1 MLELVTLSALSGAR
15 EEVLGELERAVLSG
29 EEGSLLYLCATRPL
43 LEDTRRSLLLRPAVP
58 GLGRLRMVLFQ
69 GLVNLI
75 LRDALL
81 EQPVLDPAARDLV
94 LSETIL
100 RLAAEGRLA
109 VLGPIAGRPGL
120 ARSVAGLLAELKR
133 AGVRPAQW
141 RRVADASGIPR
152 QMDLAAIYEAYQEA
166 LERMS
171 AVDPDDL
178 GLWALDALVRTRG
191 AFFRGDPERG
201 RPPIT
206 RVLVD
211 GYQDFTPVQLAWLQ
225 AAASLAPRV
234 TVYLEYDPDR
244 PELYGP
250 TERTVQRLE
259 EIAGGVLTPRP
270 ADGEEPPT
278 PALRRLAEELFRP
291 GAVAGADRG
300 AGDAGPSP
308 AVEVLAAQGDAS
320 EAREVARLIKL
331 ALRDDPSLSP
341 GDVAV
346 VYRELGSQAD
356 LLAQE
361 LRRAGVPCD
370 QAGTL
375 PLAGVPVVQAALRL
389 LAAATEPGRVANL
402 LAVAQ
407 CGYVQLR
414 HGAQF
419 ESVALELGA
428 TLPTRQWQDRLE
440 SVLAGLRREQGALAE
455 ARPGEEPDQEMRAWR
470 LARDVQRLEAAR
482 SAARSLQGRLGRWP
496 DALPPAD
503 AAQRTRRLLEDF
515 RLREAALTGL
525 QPGALG
531 QDEAA
536 RLAARDL
543 QALERLEEAVEAVAA
558 ALEAGGAGSITPNR
572 WYAALAEAL
581 TVQDLTLPDAA
592 PRGRAAVRILP
603 AAAARRLRF
612 RLVIMAGLLDG
623 VFPKVFRPDWL
634 LPDRER
640 EDMRA
645 QGVYLDSRRD
655 LAAAERLTFYQAA
668 TCATQR
674 LVFAYPSQADDGN
687 AQQPSFLLQDAV
699 GLFPPETVRR
709 FGPRAGQLWPDSWM
723 EAASL
728 RELSEMALFRSAQ
741 ERMDGAGGAGEAD
754 GRGAALLA
762 ALKQAGALDDSLWPR
777 LEAQAEREGRRWGPY
792 DGRLAA
798 PGILASLS
806 ARYGPDYAF
815 SASQLS
821 RFGVCPFSY
830 FAERVLRLTPL
841 EEAEPEAD
849 PLEVGNL
856 YHQILYAFWSLHRGE
871 TVDLSRR
878 GAYLAELRQ
887 VAEAQL
893 TAYEAQG
900 LRSHP
905 GLWRVKRAEILGRVL
920 ALVDW
925 ELERTAGGGLAP
937 TWLEMGFGVPGLDPD
952 SRPEPVWIGQSEA
965 GEPAAGQ
972 SDAGFFLKGK
982 MDRLDLAADG
992 GFVVLD
998 YKTGVSPS
1006 STDIAAGRDLQVPL
1020 YLQAARILLGQGHR
1034 PLGGGYESIRLRT
1047 RTQGL
1052 WKKEEA
1058 DRTGVSRGAGVL
1070 AEADWEARLQASLSM
1085 ARGYVQAIRVGDFRV
1100 SPNGE
1105 CPERCPYQRICRVDR
1120 RRLQLKAAAGGTA
1133 AKPDSAEGG
1142 EPHAH

>member
-1 MLELVTLSALSGAR
+1 A
-15 EEVLGELERAVLSG
+15 
-29 EEGSLLYLCATRPL
+29 
-43 LEDTRRSLLLRPAVP
+43 LLLRPGVP

-94 LSETIL
+94 LSETL
-100 RLAAEGRLA
+100 ARLAAEDRLA

-141 RRVADASGIPR
+141 RRAAEARGIQR
-152 QMDLAAIYEAYQEA
+152 QLDIAAIYEAYQEA

-178 GLWALDALVRTRG
+178 GLWALDALVRTHG
-191 AFFRGDPERG
+191 AFFRGDPDRG
-201 RPPIT
+201 RPAIT

-270 ADGEEPPT
+270 ADGEEART

-291 GAVAGADRG
+291 GALSAFTAGGADAAAQAES
-300 AGDAGPSP
+300 AGQADATRPSF
-308 AVEVLAAQGDAS
+308 AVEVLTAQGEAS
-320 EAREVARLIKL
+320 EAREVARVIKL
-331 ALRDDPSLSP
+331 ALRDDPDLSP

-346 VYRELGSQAD
+346 VYRELGPQAD

-361 LRRAGVPCD
+361 LRRAGIPCD
-370 QAGTL
+370 RAETL
-375 PLAGVPVVQAALRL
+375 PLVGVPVVQAALCL
-389 LAAATEPGRVANL
+389 LAAAAGPGQVASL
-402 LAVAQ
+402 LAVAK
-407 CGYVQLR
+407 CGYVKIP
-414 HGAQF
+414 HGPQF
-419 ESVALELGA
+419 EGVVMELGA
-428 TLPTRQWQDRLE
+428 TLSTRQWQDRLE
-440 SVLAGLRREQGALAE
+440 AVLAGLRREQAALAE
-455 ARPGEEPDQEMRAWR
+455 ARPGEEPDLEMTAWR
-470 LARDVQRLEAAR
+470 LARDIQRLEAAR
-482 SAARSLQGRLGRWP
+482 SAARSLLGRLGKWP
-496 DALPPAD
+496 DALTPAD
-503 AAQRTRRLLEDF
+503 AAQRTRHLLDSF
-515 RLREAALTGL
+515 RLREAVLAAL
-525 QPGALG
+525 QPGSLG

-536 RLAARDL
+536 RLVARDL
-543 QALERLEEAVEAVAA
+543 QALERLEEAVQAVAA
-558 ALEAGGAGSITPNR
+558 ALAAGGAGNVAPSR
-572 WYAALAEAL
+572 WYAAVAEAL
-581 TVQDLTLPDAA
+581 TVQDLTLPHAA

-612 RLVIMAGLLDG
+612 RLVIMAGMLDG

-640 EDMRA
+640 EDLRA
-645 QGVYLDSRRD
+645 QGIFLDSRRD

-668 TCATQR
+668 TCATRR
-674 LVFAYPSQADDGN
+674 LVFAYPAQGDDGS
-687 AQQPSFLLQDAV
+687 AQHRSFLVQEAV
-699 GLFPPETVRR
+699 SLFPPETVRR
-709 FGPRAGQLWPDSWM
+709 YGPRAGQLWPDRWE
-723 EAASL
+723 EAAGL
-728 RELSEMALFRSAQ
+728 RELLEMAVLRAAR
-741 ERMDGAGGAGEAD
+741 EPRDGRGGAGASPGQD
-754 GRGAALLA
+754 AALLA
-762 ALKQAGALDDSLWPR
+762 GLKQAGALDDSLWPR
-777 LEAQAEREGRRWGPY
+777 LEAQAEREGPYWGPF
-792 DGRLAA
+792 DGRLAQ
-798 PGILASLS
+798 PNIVASL
-806 ARYGPDYAF
+806 ADRYGRHYAF

-821 RFGVCPFSY
+821 RFGVCPFSF
-830 FAERVLRLTPL
+830 FAERVLRLAPL

-871 TVDLSRR
+871 AVDLSRR
-878 GAYLAELRQ
+878 NAYLAELRQ
-887 VAEAQL
+887 VAEVQL
-893 TAYEAQG
+893 TAFEAQG

-905 GLWRVKRAEILGRVL
+905 GLWRVKRAEIIGRVL
-920 ALVDW
+920 ALLDW
-925 ELERTAGGGLAP
+925 ELDRTAGSGLSP

-952 SRPEPVWIGQSEA
+952 SRPEPIWIGEPQGGATGA
-965 GEPAAGQ
+965 GG
-972 SDAGFFLKGK
+972 SDTGFFLKGK
-982 MDRLDLAADG
+982 MDRLDLAEDG
-992 GFVVLD
+992 GFMILD

-1006 STDIAAGRDLQVPL
+1006 STDIEVGRDLQVPL
-1020 YLQAARILLGQGHR
+1020 YLEAARALLGEGHC

-1052 WKKEEA
+1052 WKKEAA

-1070 AEADWEARLQASLSM
+1070 SEADWEARLQASL
-1085 ARGYVQAIRVGDFRV
+1085 A
-1100 SPNGE
+1100 
-1105 CPERCPYQRICRVDR
+1105 
-1120 RRLQLKAAAGGTA
+1120 
-1133 AKPDSAEGG
+1133 
-1142 EPHAH
+1142 